1 MRVTKN
7 GKTWRLQR
15 VKESS
20 VALALGA
27 SLLAPLP
34 EAIASKATS
43 TKSTQTLQQR
53 VENMR
58 KKLEQN
64 VEHYHVNSSKSLLQ
78 SENNL
83 LSQSGW
89 RNWRNS

>member
-1 MRVTKN
+1 MRATKD
-7 GKTWRLQR
+7 GKSRRLQR
-15 VKESS
+15 VRESS

-34 EAIASKATS
+34 EAIAAKATS
-43 TKSTQTLQQR
+43 TQSTQTIQQR

-64 VEHYHVNSSKSLLQ
+64 VERYNISSSKNSLQ

-83 LSQSGW
+83 LSQW
-89 RNWRNS
+89 NNWRNY